1 MREINEL
8 KNIANMIANHFG
20 SRKTALSYLKNIHL
34 ETDRMKLM
42 NDILPSGIE
51 SLGITESRIVL
62 RHLDER
68 YDNCGDEYTV
78 GVKNTKTGEMVIM
91 KINHTKRLYCEVLS
105 RALNKRGPEY
115 REIIRNRLDRML
127 EMRHLSLETTDFN
140 ETNEISNIILKVW
153 QDIDDAKPDNSWLK
167 RGVDKSKKQ

>member
-1 MREINEL
+1 
-8 KNIANMIANHFG
+8 
-20 SRKTALSYLKNIHL
+20 
-34 ETDRMKLM
+34 
-42 NDILPSGIE
+42 
-51 SLGITESRIVL
+51 
-62 RHLDER
+62 
-68 YDNCGDEYTV
+68 
-78 GVKNTKTGEMVIM
+78 M

-127 EMRHLSLETTDFN
+127 EIRHLSLETTDFD

-167 RGVDKSKKQ
+167 RGVDKSKKTVITWL